1 MSISRTAKVKTFL
14 GVFEPSVL
22 YVNAKD
28 KIHEF
33 LIEVSSTIKTLLIET
48 LMKEAIPEDIE
59 KAESEYRD
67 LSTFVQFF
75 FIFFKFNSPP
85 QVLICRLR
93 HWLIVLKEYE
103 SIYDKVL

>member
-1 MSISRTAKVKTFL
+1 MSKSRSAKVKTFL

-22 YVNAKD
+22 YVHAKD

-48 LMKEAIPEDIE
+48 LMKEAIPEVME

-67 LSTFVQFF
+67 LSTFVPFFSFF
-75 FIFFKFNSPP
+75 FQI
-85 QVLICRLR
+85 Q
-93 HWLIVLKEYE
+93 
-103 SIYDKVL
+103 